1 MNKEHPGIRIETVEI
16 KVPRRGGDSYSIAH
30 FRKFVETQVPVNSS
44 PVRFVVSKSDAD
56 AFHCEVGS
64 VIHDG
69 GHKFNFNQRSIFD
82 FNKRPRESSK
92 EFNAALIVPTG
103 IGLAIGGQAGDA
115 GPVARLLGKVCDN
128 LILHPNV
135 VNASD
140 INEMPENSL
149 YVEGSVLSRLLMGTI
164 GLNKVRANRVLTIIE
179 DHEESG
185 FVDNT
190 VNAVNAA
197 RATYGLNNERIVV
210 MWPSF
215 TMDPAESV
223 SGSAVG
229 HIRNFER
236 LISCLEH
243 YKGDYD
249 AVAIAS
255 IISYEAETH
264 LDYFINAE
272 NRVNPWGGA
281 EAMLTHAISHFFNIP
296 SAHAPLCENEEI
308 EQLETGVVNPCI
320 AAEVISTAY
329 INCVL
334 KGLQRSPQILDIE
347 EFNNPDIIT
356 ARDVNCIVTPDACL
370 GLPILAALEQGI
382 KVIAVRNSN
391 LMENELAELP
401 WAAGQFFKVDSYAEA
416 VCVIEALKNG
426 IDFRSLHRPL
436 LKADVDLFHT
446 DEQSGK
452 VHVVDYYGEEAER
465 LELEAEVRDG
475 SFGYSVEV
483 QSDFYERAHRE
494 TDKEKLEHQDR
505 PVEIEMEALPE
516 VDNRQA
522 AAE

>member
-1 MNKEHPGIRIETVEI
+1 M
-16 KVPRRGGDSYSIAH
+16 
-30 FRKFVETQVPVNSS
+30 
-44 PVRFVVSKSDAD
+44 
-56 AFHCEVGS
+56 
-64 VIHDG
+64 
-69 GHKFNFNQRSIFD
+69 
-82 FNKRPRESSK
+82 
-92 EFNAALIVPTG
+92 PTG

-115 GPVARLLGKVCDN
+115 GPVARLLGTVCNN

-179 DHEESG
+179 DHEDSA

-190 VNAVNAA
+190 VNAINAA
-197 RATYGLNNERIVV
+197 RATYGLNNDRIVV

-215 TMDPAESV
+215 TMEPAESV

-229 HIRNFER
+229 HIRNLEH
-236 LISCLEH
+236 LISCLEY
-243 YKGDYD
+243 YKGEYD

-255 IISYEAETH
+255 IIAYGAEAH
-264 LDYFINAE
+264 LDYFVNAE

-296 SAHAPLCENEEI
+296 SAHAPLCESENI

-334 KGLQRSPQILDIE
+334 KGLQRSPQIVDVE
-347 EFNNPDIIT
+347 QSNNPDIIT
-356 ARDVNCIVTPDACL
+356 ARDVNCIVIPDTCL
-370 GLPILAALEQGI
+370 GLPVLAALEQGI
-382 KVIAVRNSN
+382 KVIAVRNNN

-401 WAAGQFFKVDSYAEA
+401 WAAGQFFTVDSYEEA
-416 VCVIEALKNG
+416 VGIVEALKNG
-426 IDFRSLHRPL
+426 IDPRSLRRPL
-436 LKADVDLFHT
+436 LKAEVELFHT

-465 LELEAEVRDG
+465 LEWEAEVRDG
-475 SFGYSVEV
+475 AFDYVVEV
-483 QSDFYERAHRE
+483 ESDFYDHEHRE
-494 TDKEKLEHQDR
+494 IDREKLEYQDQ
-505 PVEIEMEALPE
+505 PLEVEM
-516 VDNRQA
+516 VT
-522 AAE
+522 